1 MKKLAVIFPGV
12 GYICAKPL
20 LYYTAAMAEEYG
32 YETIRLDYGKDI
44 HSFKGRTPDALK
56 PVTQLALSRVMP
68 ALLDLPAASYEE
80 VLFISKSIG
89 TVIACQAEK
98 ELTLSR
104 PVRHFLMTPIPATLP
119 YLNNIEGIFFSG
131 TADPYISSE
140 QVREAALTHPEKTGI
155 IFEGCNHSLE
165 KKLDTLGN
173 LDRLRQIL
181 DCLSSMLAG

>member
-12 GYICAKPL
+12 GYTCAKPL

-68 ALLDLPAASYEE
+68 ALLDLSAASYEE

-119 YLNNIEGIFFSG
+119 YLNNIEGFFSQG
-131 TADPYISSE
+131 
-140 QVREAALTHPEKTGI
+140 
-155 IFEGCNHSLE
+155 
-165 KKLDTLGN
+165 
-173 LDRLRQIL
+173 RQIPIFL
-181 DCLSSMLAG
+181 QNRSEKPPSPTRKKPESFLRAAIILLKKSWILWET

>member
-12 GYICAKPL
+12 GYTCAKPL

-68 ALLDLPAASYEE
+68 ALLDLSAASYEE

-131 TADPYISSE
+131 TADPYIFFRTGQRSCPHPPRKKPESFL
-140 QVREAALTHPEKTGI
+140 RAAIILLKKSWILWETWTG
-155 IFEGCNHSLE
+155 
-165 KKLDTLGN
+165 
-173 LDRLRQIL
+173 
-181 DCLSSMLAG
+181 